1 MSSGVSASTFARAN
15 SSSSANALALRK
27 RVLTQFQI
35 RTEKD
40 AANATVNVLNQSL
53 EAQRIR
59 KPDARSLMQILNI
72 QA

>member
-1 MSSGVSASTFARAN
+1 MSSGVSASTFART
-15 SSSSANALALRK
+15 SSSSTANALALRK

>member
-1 MSSGVSASTFARAN
+1 MSSGVSASTFARAS

-40 AANATVNVLNQSL
+40 AANASVNVLNQSL

>member
-1 MSSGVSASTFARAN
+1 MSSGVSASTFARAS

>member
-1 MSSGVSASTFARAN
+1 MSSGVSASTFARA
-15 SSSSANALALRK
+15 SSSSTANALALRK

>member
-1 MSSGVSASTFARAN
+1 MSSGVSASTFARAG

-27 RVLTQFQI
+27 RVLTRFQI

>member
-1 MSSGVSASTFARAN
+1 MSSGVSASTFARA
-15 SSSSANALALRK
+15 SSSSTANNLALRK